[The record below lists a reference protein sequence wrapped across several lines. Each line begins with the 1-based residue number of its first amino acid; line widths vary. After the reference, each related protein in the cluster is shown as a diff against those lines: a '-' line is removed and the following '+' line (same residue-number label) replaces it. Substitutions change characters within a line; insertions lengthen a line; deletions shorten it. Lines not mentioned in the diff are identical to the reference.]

1 MIELSTD
8 ALSQQRRERATSAL
22 RRLIARIRQDLLTRW
37 AVFRRGQAP
46 CSGCGHVVSEPD
58 LSVHDLDR
66 ILAAARCL
74 GGRYGSIDCA
84 LLEAAAT
91 SRRLRLGELLA
102 LRWRDIDWTAG
113 TVNVE
118 RVLRETELVRPK
130 CGGAREVR
138 LAPHTRR
145 SLRRYRAS
153 LGRCEA
159 GDLVF
164 PDPRGRGF
172 LDARRL
178 RHRIRAALERAGF
191 SQIAIAHLPLA
202 FKAPWWSRYL

>member
-1 MIELSTD
+1 MIELPTD
-8 ALSQQRRERATSAL
+8 ALSQQRQRAMSAL
-22 RRLIARIRQDLLTRW
+22 RRLVARIRQDLFTRW
-37 AVFRRGQAP
+37 AVLQGGQAL
-46 CSGCGHVVSEPD
+46 CSKPRPLVPE
-58 LSVHDLDR
+58 LSVHDLES

-74 GGRYGSIDCA
+74 GGPYGSIDSA
-84 LLEAAAT
+84 LLETAAT

-102 LRWRDIDWTAG
+102 LRWGDIDWTVG

-118 RVLRETELVRPK
+118 RVLGETEVMPPK
-130 CGGAREVR
+130 CGGARKVR

-145 SLRRYRAS
+145 SLSHYRAS
-153 LGRCEA
+153 LDRSEA

-164 PDPRGRGF
+164 PDPGRGGF

-178 RHRIRAALERAGF
+178 RHRLRAALERAGLPH
-191 SQIAIAHLPLA
+191 IAIAQLPSA

>member
-1 MIELSTD
+1 MTELSTD
-8 ALSQQRRERATSAL
+8 ALSQQRQRAASAR
-22 RRLIARIRQDLLTRW
+22 RRLILRIRLDLLTRW
-37 AVFRRGQAP
+37 AVLRRGQAP
-46 CSGCGHVVSEPD
+46 CSRCGHVVPE
-58 LSVHDLDR
+58 LSVHGLDR

-74 GGRYGSIDCA
+74 GLYGSIDSA
-84 LLEAAAT
+84 LLETAAT
-91 SRRLRLGELLA
+91 SKRLRVGELLA
-102 LRWRDIDWTAG
+102 LRWGDIDWTAG

-118 RVLRETELVRPK
+118 RVLLETKIVPSK
-130 CGGAREVR
+130 CGGARKVR

-145 SLRRYRAS
+145 SLSRYRAS
-153 LGRCEA
+153 LGGSEA

-164 PDPRGRGF
+164 LDPIGGGF

-178 RHRIRAALERAGF
+178 RRRIRAALERAGC

>member
-8 ALSQQRRERATSAL
+8 ALSQQRQRAMSAL
-22 RRLIARIRQDLLTRW
+22 CRLIARIRQDFLMRW
-37 AVFRRGQAP
+37 AVIRRGQAS
-46 CSGCGHVVSEPD
+46 CSRCGHVVSEPD
-58 LSVHDLDR
+58 LSVHDLGR
-66 ILAAARCL
+66 ILAAARSL
-74 GGRYGSIDCA
+74 GGRYGSIDSA
-84 LLEAAAT
+84 LLEAATT

-102 LRWRDIDWTAG
+102 LRWGDIDWTAG

-153 LGRCEA
+153 LDRGEA
-159 GDLVF
+159 KDLVF
-164 PDPRGRGF
+164 PDPSGR
-172 LDARRL
+172 
-178 RHRIRAALERAGF
+178 
-191 SQIAIAHLPLA
+191 
-202 FKAPWWSRYL
+202 